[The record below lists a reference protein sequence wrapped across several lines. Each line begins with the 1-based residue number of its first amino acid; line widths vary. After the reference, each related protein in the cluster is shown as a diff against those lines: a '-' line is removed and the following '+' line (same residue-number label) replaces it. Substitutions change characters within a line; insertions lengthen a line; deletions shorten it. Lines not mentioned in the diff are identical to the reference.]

1 MTYSNPKQTMKDFLK
16 QLFSDDNKINEKSV
30 AGFLAFFMMVVTLLA
45 DIVTG
50 IMSKEMPIHEFVFDG
65 FLITCLG
72 ALGIASIDKWI
83 NNKGGG
89 AAV

>member
-1 MTYSNPKQTMKDFLK
+1 
-16 QLFSDDNKINEKSV
+16 
-30 AGFLAFFMMVVTLLA
+30 
-45 DIVTG
+45 
-50 IMSKEMPIHEFVFDG
+50 MSKEMPIHEFVFDG

>member
-1 MTYSNPKQTMKDFLK
+1 MKDFIK

-30 AGFLAFFMMVVTLLA
+30 VGFLAFSMMVVTLLA

-72 ALGIASIDKWI
+72 ALGIASVDKWI
-83 NNKGGG
+83 NNKGGDKP
-89 AAV
+89 VE